1 MSLIAHHAVRPD
13 RAHFARAVAGWLL
26 GGPPVRD
33 TPARYAAGQVLR
45 LCRQLPPPPALLA
58 AADHLVDV
66 ELADAD
72 ELAARLQAD
81 GLTRDVV
88 PAAGLQRLIALWDVS
103 VPDPP
108 RLIDV
113 SGRSILIGPRGQ
125 ARLGE
130 LRARLRAA
138 GGPVPA
144 GLPPGRIDL
153 AALVLSA
160 VQVDEGLCPVTRQP
174 PPQGLG
180 RMVTRL
186 LRAAPQDTVTILD
199 AARNRSAL
207 APAVPRPPADVLN
220 GWLSAQP
227 WTALDPDGT
236 VRLAHGVVVDASRL
250 DDTLLAELRDRE
262 RPTTAAELRAA
273 LHAAGYSA
281 AGVRALLYM
290 SPIPHRIPGRPGFY
304 QLREASV

>member
-1 MSLIAHHAVRPD
+1 MSLIAHRAVRPD

-33 TPARYAAGQVLR
+33 TPARYTAGQVLR

-58 AADHLVDV
+58 AADRLVDV
-66 ELADAD
+66 ELTDAD

-88 PAAGLQRLIALWDVS
+88 PAAGLQRLIALWDVP

-144 GLPPGRIDL
+144 GRPPGRIDL

-160 VQVDEGLCPVTRQP
+160 VHVDEWLCPVTGQP

-180 RMVTRL
+180 RMVARL
-186 LRAAPQDTVTILD
+186 LRAAPQDTTTILD

-207 APAVPRPPADVLN
+207 APAVPRPPADVL
-220 GWLSAQP
+220 
-227 WTALDPDGT
+227 TAC
-236 VRLAHGVVVDASRL
+236 
-250 DDTLLAELRDRE
+250 
-262 RPTTAAELRAA
+262 
-273 LHAAGYSA
+273 
-281 AGVRALLYM
+281 
-290 SPIPHRIPGRPGFY
+290 
-304 QLREASV
+304 